1 MNNILKMSNHRLGAI
16 LLTVLLSMISHA
28 VMAQGT
34 RISGTVSDEMGPV
47 MMANVVERDGNNRII
62 NATTTDFNGNFA
74 LAIKSPKNKLVISYV
89 GNKTVTLPLNGKQKV
104 FKVFMES
111 ETQLQEVVVKAVKK
125 TEVGG
130 LNIPVKE
137 MTVATQTFNM
147 EDVEG
152 LAFTSADEALQGEIA
167 GLDIVSNSGNLGA
180 GTQMRLRGVT
190 TINGDA
196 NPLIV
201 VDDKIFDNPDESFDF
216 ANASE
221 EQYAALL
228 SVNVDDI
235 AKIDVLKDAAAT
247 AVWGA
252 YGANGV
258 IQITTKR
265 GVRGKT
271 KVNFSYKFTGTW
283 MPNGYKLLN
292 GDDYTMMIKE
302 ALYNPSQSSTATTSI
317 DEINYNKSWAEYEN
331 WNNNTDWV
339 KEVSDFGQL
348 HNFNFNITGGGE
360 KATFRISGS
369 YDHQTGSIIKQ
380 KLDRLTTSLVLDY
393 DVSDRIRFSTKFPLT
408 YTNNEQNFADLLAI
422 AQTIWPNMAVY
433 RQDQY
438 GNDTDEFYRPDIRT
452 SNFITT
458 YKQKVQGVT
467 YTLTNPNPVAI
478 AHKAWKKESTIR
490 ITPDFLLKYEL
501 LGKDPDKHRLTLSAD
516 VDFDIYANSSP
527 IWYPAELC
535 QINNNGTGW
544 QATLYNY
551 SSSSESNRF
560 KIGAEGKLTFTPHFN
575 NEDWSASALL
585 RYQMHKTKYNS
596 QNNALFGLP
605 SGITSPTVAGGM
617 NSGDMKNSTSRS
629 ADENI
634 LFNAHASYKS
644 IYNLG
649 VSVRMDGNS
658 KFGPSHKWA
667 TFPGLSA
674 RYNISD
680 EKFVRSWLPEVIS
693 LFGIR
698 ASWGINGRAPTDDYL
713 YFNKYNTSAGYYGN
727 GTNVVQYGSVDGMK
741 LDDLRWE
748 KTTSVNIGAN
758 LNFFDDKLTVD
769 FDYYRKN
776 TSDLLMKDVGI
787 PSTTGYSSLS
797 WYNVGKMTNNGWEL
811 NISGRDFIKI
821 GKKFSISASFNI
833 AQNVNNIKSM
843 DERVLSAINTEWD
856 FSSRGTYLN
865 RIQENNP
872 LGSIYGYRYKG
883 VYQYTYSYLENM
895 KKENNWTADEYRN
908 WINGQLAEGK
918 TFPVVTDANG
928 QVVMN
933 NQGSPQRMV
942 YYYNDGTPTYEFNG
956 GDAIYED
963 VNHDGQID
971 KYDIVYL
978 GNSMPKF
985 NGGFSLTLKYGRWKL
1000 VARFS
1005 YRYGN
1010 KIVNAARMNLEKMYT
1025 GANQTATVNYRWRK
1039 DGDVTPIPRALYST
1053 GYNWQG
1059 SSRYV
1064 EDGSFLRFQ
1073 NLQISYSFPQ
1083 KPLKK
1088 IGLSSLALY
1097 FSLNNIYCWT
1107 KYSGVDPEVAIGR
1120 TTRRLHVRNSLQ
1132 PQLMSDSK
1140 N

>member
-1 MNNILKMSNHRLGAI
+1 MSCHRLGAV
-16 LLTVLLSMISHA
+16 LLTVLLSMISNA
-28 VMAQGT
+28 AMAQGT
-34 RISGTVSDEMGPV
+34 RISGTVNDEMGPV

-74 LAIKSPKNKLVISYV
+74 MAIKSPKNKLVISYV
-89 GNKTVTLPLNGKQKV
+89 GNKTVTLPLSGKTV

-111 ETQLQEVVVKAVKK
+111 DNQLQEVVVKAVKK
-125 TEVGG
+125 TDVGG
-130 LNIPVKE
+130 LSIPVKE

-167 GLDIVSNSGNLGA
+167 GLDIVANSGNLGA

-271 KVNFSYKFTGTW
+271 KVNLSYKFTGTW
-283 MPNGYKLLN
+283 LPKGYNLLN
-292 GDDYTMMIKE
+292 GDDYTMLLKE
-302 ALYNPSQSSTATTSI
+302 EFYNPGQSSTATSTMR
-317 DEINYNKSWAEYEN
+317 ELNYDTSWAEYEN

-339 KEVSDFGQL
+339 KEVSDFGKL
-348 HNFNFNITGGGE
+348 HNINLNITGGGE

-369 YDHQTGSIIKQ
+369 YDNQTGSIIKQ
-380 KLDRLTTSLVLDY
+380 RLDRLTTRLVLDY
-393 DVSDRIRFSTKFPLT
+393 DVSDRIRFSTNFALT
-408 YTNNEQNFADLLAI
+408 YTNNEKNYTDLLAI
-422 AQTIWPNMAVY
+422 AQKLSPNMAVY

-438 GNDTDEFYRPDIRT
+438 GNDTDEFYIMNPDGNPMNGNY
-452 SNFITT
+452 SS
-458 YKQKVQGVT
+458 
-467 YTLTNPNPVAI
+467 TNLKAMRDLGNPVAI
-478 AHKAWKKESTIR
+478 ANQAWKKESTYR

-501 LGKDPDKHRLTLSAD
+501 LGKDPDHHRLTLSAD

-527 IWYPAELC
+527 TWHPASL
-535 QINNNGTGW
+535 NTGANATGW
-544 QATLYNY
+544 TDTNYNS

-575 NEDWSASALL
+575 NENWSATAML
-585 RYQMHKTKYNS
+585 RYQMHTSKYNS
-596 QNNALFGLP
+596 QGNTLYALP
-605 SGITSPTVAGGM
+605 AGITSPTVEAGMSTSGM
-617 NSGDMKNSTSRS
+617 TNSTSRS

-644 IYNLG
+644 IYNIG

-680 EKFVRSWLPEVIS
+680 EKFVRSWLPEVVS

-698 ASWGINGRAPTDDYL
+698 ASWGINGRAPSTDYL
-713 YFNKYNTSAGYYGN
+713 YFNKYNTNAGYYGN
-727 GTNVVQYGSVDGMK
+727 GTGMVQYGNMDGMK

-748 KTTSVNIGAN
+748 KTTSINIGGN
-758 LNFFDDKLTVD
+758 LNFFEDRLTVD

-776 TSDLLMKDVGI
+776 TSDLLMTGVAI
-787 PSTTGYSSLS
+787 PTSTGYPSLS
-797 WYNVGKMTNNGWEL
+797 WYNVGQMTNDGWEL
-811 NISGRDFIKI
+811 NISGRDFIKV

-833 AQNVNNIKSM
+833 AQNVNNIKEM
-843 DERVLSAINTEWD
+843 DERVLNAINTEWNY
-856 FSSRGTYLN
+856 SSRGVYLN

-872 LGSIYGYRYKG
+872 LGSIYGFRYKG
-883 VYQYTYSYLENM
+883 VYQYTFSYLENM
-895 KKENNWTADEYRN
+895 KKENGWDTDEYRN
-908 WINGQLAEGK
+908 WINSQLAEGK

-928 QVVMN
+928 NVVMN

-942 YYYNDGTPTYEFNG
+942 YNYEDGNYTYAFNG

-963 VNHDGQID
+963 INNDGQINALD
-971 KYDIVYL
+971 VVYL

-985 NGGFSLTLKYGRWKL
+985 NGGFSLTFKYGRWKL

-1010 KIVNAARMNLEKMYT
+1010 KIINAARMNLENMFT
-1025 GANQTATVNYRWRK
+1025 TNNQTSTVNYRWRK
-1039 DGDVTPIPRALYST
+1039 DGDVTPIPRALYNQ

-1059 SSRYV
+1059 SSRYI

-1073 NLQISYSFPQ
+1073 NLQLSYSFPQ
-1083 KPLKK
+1083 AKLKK
-1088 IGLSSLALY
+1088 LGISSLSLY
-1097 FSLNNIYCWT
+1097 FSMNNLYCWT
-1107 KYSGVDPEVAIGR
+1107 KYSGVDPEISIGGWGVASDNSKTPRTKQFTASINIGF
-1120 TTRRLHVRNSLQ
+1120 
-1132 PQLMSDSK
+1132 
-1140 N
+1140 